1 MIKFNNMSL
10 LRSKIQNTTNKSEEK
25 KKGNILQF
33 FKKINDTEDTEEI
46 DEIEKNNKEF
56 LKLSKT
62 KKSLKQIKLKN
73 VIVESDNEL
82 DNEIDNELDNKSEK
96 IIKNDTN
103 NKQIKKCK
111 KCDTEKSI
119 ENFSKHKT
127 TADGYDNR
135 CKDCVKSMKKKIK
148 EKFKE
153 NLKDND
159 ITKREYIQNAKKYL
173 DTFEPDL
180 TTTDWQGGKLKGTY
194 FKRTNAEKYT
204 VCVEKKSVI
213 VSTEEDAQKMII
225 SLNKEYKCAKN
236 MYKIITYKNK
246 KYILMQLS
254 NNYVGLFDFDK
265 LDLLR
270 KINLSVSKASKKSNS
285 NAKYYCLASLDL
297 YIALIHNVISDYDIV
312 DHRNRY
318 PLDNRY
324 DNLSLTNYREN
335 NMNRSKISNKKI
347 DLIDGKYKCS
357 IKYIAIDPKTKAFC
371 SRTDENSFS
380 TKQEGLDWL
389 NNRAKDLDYDISIYD
404 DEVMELKK
412 SYEEIMIKYADGFKW
427 CDNDETKDENKL
439 DKLDNSDTKSNSD
452 TESNPDSDSEPEFDK
467 KLSKL
472 DKYKQFKDIDNDFT
486 IQKYNI
492 DLKSNTISHLTHNDI
507 EYKFCSQC
515 NNWNKLDLYHSY
527 KSSVDGLYKYCK
539 DCSKKLK
546 QKNENTNSTTKSW
559 KEKNK
564 ERVAEYN
571 KKYREQNREKL
582 LESSRKS
589 QEDKNKLINDRKSKY
604 YQEFK
609 NKCEE
614 YEGELLS
621 LEEDYETAHTKLK
634 VKCKNNHEFDITWNN
649 CKNNKW
655 CAQCRK

>member
-1 MIKFNNMSL
+1 MIKFNTMSL
-10 LRSKIQNTTNKSEEK
+10 LHSNIQNINNTEEK
-25 KKGNILQF
+25 KKGNILKF
-33 FKKINDTEDTEEI
+33 FKKIDDDNNKNDI
-46 DEIEKNNKEF
+46 DYTDEFEKNNNEF
-56 LKLSKT
+56 IKITKN
-62 KKSLKQIKLKN
+62 KKSSKQIKLKN
-73 VIVESDNEL
+73 VIDDS
-82 DNEIDNELDNKSEK
+82 DNELDNKSDNESEK
-96 IIKNDTN
+96 ILKNDTN
-103 NKQIKKCK
+103 NNQIKKCK
-111 KCDTEKSI
+111 KCNTEKSI
-119 ENFSKHKT
+119 DNFSKHKT

-135 CKDCVKSMKKKIK
+135 CKDCMNTMKKKIK
-148 EKFKE
+148 EKIKNEETEFDTNSRK
-153 NLKDND
+153 
-159 ITKREYIQNAKKYL
+159 YIQNLTDYL

-180 TTTDWQGGKLKGTY
+180 TTNDWQGGKLKGTY
-194 FKRTNAEKYT
+194 FKRKNAEKYT
-204 VCVEKKSVI
+204 VCVEKKSVV
-213 VSTEEDAQKMII
+213 VSTEEDAKKIII
-225 SLNKEYKCAKN
+225 SLNKEFKCAKN

-246 KYILMQLS
+246 KYVLMQLS
-254 NNYVGLFDFDK
+254 LNYVGLFDFDK
-265 LDLLR
+265 IDLLR
-270 KINLSVSKASKKSNS
+270 KINLSVTRSSKNSNP
-285 NAKYYCLASLDL
+285 NAKYYCLAT
-297 YIALIHNVISDYDIV
+297 INNRGTQIHNVISDYDMV
-312 DHRNRY
+312 DHRDRY

-389 NNRAKDLDYDISIYD
+389 NNRSKDLDYDISIYD

-439 DKLDNSDTKSNSD
+439 TTLDNNSKKSNSE
-452 TESNPDSDSEPEFDK
+452 TNSDSNSESDK

-486 IQKYNI
+486 IQKYNVN
-492 DLKSNTISHLTHNDI
+492 LKSNTISHLTYEDI

-515 NNWNKLDLYHSY
+515 NNWNKLDSYHSY

-539 DCSKKLK
+539 SCSKKLK
-546 QKNENTNSTTKSW
+546 QLNENTNSTTKSW
-559 KEKNK
+559 KDNNK
-564 ERVAEYN
+564 EKVAEYN
-571 KKYREQNREKL
+571 KKYREENREKL
-582 LESSRKS
+582 LEASRKS
-589 QEDKNKLINDRKSKY
+589 QEDKDKLINDRRQKY
-604 YQEFK
+604 YKDFK
-609 NKCEE
+609 TKCEE
-614 YEGELLS
+614 HDGELLS
-621 LEEDYETAHTKLK
+621 LESDYETAHTKLR

>member
-1 MIKFNNMSL
+1 MTKFNTMSL
-10 LRSKIQNTTNKSEEK
+10 LPSKIQNTNKSEEK
-25 KKGNILQF
+25 KKGNILKF
-33 FKKINDTEDTEEI
+33 FKKIDDNNDNNDNDNNNDTNYT
-46 DEIEKNNKEF
+46 DEFEKTNKEF

-62 KKSLKQIKLKN
+62 KKSSKQIKLKN

-82 DNEIDNELDNKSEK
+82 DNEIDNESDNESKK

-103 NKQIKKCK
+103 SNNIKTCK
-111 KCDTEKSI
+111 KCNTEKSI

-135 CKDCVKSMKKKIK
+135 CKDCVKAMKKKIK

-159 ITKREYIQNAKKYL
+159 ITKREYIQNAKEYL

-180 TTTDWQGGKLKGTY
+180 TTNDWQGGKLKGTY
-194 FKRTNAEKYT
+194 FKRKNAEKYT
-204 VCVEKKSVI
+204 VCVEKKSVV

-246 KYILMQLS
+246 KYVLMQLS
-254 NNYVGLFDFDK
+254 LNYVGLFDFDK

-270 KINLSVSKASKKSNS
+270 KITLSVSKASKKSNS

-297 YIALIHNVISDYDIV
+297 YIALIHNVISDYDMV
-312 DHRNRY
+312 DHRDRY

-389 NNRAKDLDYDISIYD
+389 NNKAKDLDYDISVYD

-439 DKLDNSDTKSNSD
+439 DKLDKS
-452 TESNPDSDSEPEFDK
+452 DSDSESDSDTKQESDKEDSEQEFDK
-467 KLSKL
+467 KLSKS

-486 IQKYNI
+486 IEKYNI
-492 DLKSNTISHLTHNDI
+492 NLKSNTISHLTHNDI

-515 NNWNKLDLYHSY
+515 NNWNKLDSYHSY

-546 QKNENTNSTTKSW
+546 QKNENTNATTKSW

-564 ERVAEYN
+564 EKVAEYN

-582 LESSRKS
+582 LESSR
-589 QEDKNKLINDRKSKY
+589 N
-604 YQEFK
+604 
-609 NKCEE
+609 
-614 YEGELLS
+614 
-621 LEEDYETAHTKLK
+621 
-634 VKCKNNHEFDITWNN
+634 
-649 CKNNKW
+649 
-655 CAQCRK
+655 

>member
-1 MIKFNNMSL
+1 
-10 LRSKIQNTTNKSEEK
+10 
-25 KKGNILQF
+25 
-33 FKKINDTEDTEEI
+33 
-46 DEIEKNNKEF
+46 
-56 LKLSKT
+56 
-62 KKSLKQIKLKN
+62 
-73 VIVESDNEL
+73 
-82 DNEIDNELDNKSEK
+82 
-96 IIKNDTN
+96 
-103 NKQIKKCK
+103 
-111 KCDTEKSI
+111 
-119 ENFSKHKT
+119 
-127 TADGYDNR
+127 
-135 CKDCVKSMKKKIK
+135 MKKKIK

-159 ITKREYIQNAKKYL
+159 ITKREYIQNAKEYL

-180 TTTDWQGGKLKGTY
+180 TTNDWQGGKLKGTY
-194 FKRTNAEKYT
+194 FKRKNAEKYT
-204 VCVEKKSVI
+204 VCVEKKSVV

-246 KYILMQLS
+246 KYVLMQLS
-254 NNYVGLFDFDK
+254 LNYVGLFDFDK

-270 KINLSVSKASKKSNS
+270 KITLSVSKASKKSNS

-297 YIALIHNVISDYDIV
+297 YIALIHNVISDYDMV
-312 DHRNRY
+312 DHRDRY

-389 NNRAKDLDYDISIYD
+389 NNKAKDLDYDISVYD

-439 DKLDNSDTKSNSD
+439 DKLDKS
-452 TESNPDSDSEPEFDK
+452 DSDSESDSDTKQESDKEDSEQEFDK
-467 KLSKL
+467 KLSKS

-486 IQKYNI
+486 IEKYNI
-492 DLKSNTISHLTHNDI
+492 NLKSNTISHLTHNDI

-515 NNWNKLDLYHSY
+515 NNWNKLDSYHSY

-546 QKNENTNSTTKSW
+546 QKNENTNATTKSW

-564 ERVAEYN
+564 EKVAEYN

-582 LESSRKS
+582 LESSR
-589 QEDKNKLINDRKSKY
+589 N
-604 YQEFK
+604 
-609 NKCEE
+609 
-614 YEGELLS
+614 
-621 LEEDYETAHTKLK
+621 
-634 VKCKNNHEFDITWNN
+634 
-649 CKNNKW
+649 
-655 CAQCRK
+655 

>member
-1 MIKFNNMSL
+1 MIKFNIMSL
-10 LRSKIQNTTNKSEEK
+10 LRSKIQNTTNNTEEK
-25 KKGNILQF
+25 KKGNILKF
-33 FKKINDTEDTEEI
+33 FKKIDDINDTEEI
-46 DEIEKNNKEF
+46 DEIEKTNKEF

-73 VIVESDNEL
+73 VIDESNNESDNES
-82 DNEIDNELDNKSEK
+82 DNESEK

-213 VSTEEDAQKMII
+213 VSTEEDAKKMII

-246 KYILMQLS
+246 KYIIMQLS

-297 YIALIHNVISDYDIV
+297 YIALIHNVISDYDMV
-312 DHRNRY
+312 DHRDRY

-389 NNRAKDLDYDISIYD
+389 NNKAKDLDYDISIYD

-439 DKLDNSDTKSNSD
+439 TTIDKNSESESNSKESNSD
-452 TESNPDSDSEPEFDK
+452 SESDHEPDK
-467 KLSKL
+467 KLSKS

-486 IQKYNI
+486 IEKYNI
-492 DLKSNTISHLTHNDI
+492 NLKSNTISHLTHNDI

-515 NNWNKLDLYHSY
+515 NNWNKLDSYHSY

-564 ERVAEYN
+564 EKIAEYN

-589 QEDKNKLINDRKSKY
+589 LEDKNNLINNRKSKY

-609 NKCEE
+609 IKCEE
-614 YEGELLS
+614 HEGVLLS